1 MNHKLVRIT
10 LCALEV
16 HAAVCTVAGGVAL
29 LAGVIR
35 FPLAMLQ
42 GTLFSDY
49 TIPALL
55 LAIVKFYPR
64 AAMQS

>member
-35 FPLAMLQ
+35 FPLAMLKAP
-42 GTLFSDY
+42 FSA
-49 TIPALL
+49 TTQSLL
-55 LAIVKFYPR
+55 CCWRL
-64 AAMQS
+64 